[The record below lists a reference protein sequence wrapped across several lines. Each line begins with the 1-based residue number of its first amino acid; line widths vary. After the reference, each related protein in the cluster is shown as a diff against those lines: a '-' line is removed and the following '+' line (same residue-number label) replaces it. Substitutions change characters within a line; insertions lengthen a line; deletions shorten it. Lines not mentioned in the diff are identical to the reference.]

1 MNIRLLSKTVKI
13 FFRILF
19 LSIFLKN
26 PIFSEN
32 LEISLP
38 TKNLK
43 LPCYITKVYAP
54 ASDYDW
60 RYHEDLKQI
69 IEFNFNSSGFVTVIE
84 EQKKLEEALLWP
96 EIRKNIN
103 QADWKKENVAY
114 LFALYIHENLFRL
127 EVININRQTSKKYD
141 EIILSGDLVKDR
153 QAIHVLCDRVQY
165 DLFNVPG
172 IASSQILY
180 SKRTPSDAGW
190 QSQIWICDADGSN
203 HRLVISED
211 GYCVTPVFYPHNSH
225 NFVYVSYKEGQSKI
239 YCSSVDQSS
248 GQKLLTLSGSQ
259 VLPTIS
265 KKGDMIAY
273 ISDVAGRPDLFVQNL
288 DIFGKACGKP
298 KQVFSLPRST
308 QASPTFSPDGK
319 KLAFVSDKDGP
330 PKIYVL
336 DLVEF
341 KKSKKTNAKLIS
353 KINRENTSP
362 AWSPDGT
369 KIAYSAKV
377 DGTRQIW
384 VYDLQKDEER
394 AITFGSLNKENPA
407 WAPDNLHLIYNT
419 ESNEECHLYRIRIDQ
434 KEPLQITKGIDQ
446 YRFGSWS
453 GR

>member
-1 MNIRLLSKTVKI
+1 MNTRLLSKMMKK
-13 FFRILF
+13 FFNFFF
-19 LSIFLKN
+19 LLCFLQN
-26 PIFSEN
+26 LAFAEN

-38 TKNLK
+38 TKILK

-60 RYHEDLKQI
+60 RYHEDLKQVV
-69 IEFNFNSSGFVTVIE
+69 EFDFNSGGFVAVIDE
-84 EQKKLEEALLWP
+84 LKNLEETLIWP

-103 QADWKKENVAY
+103 PLDWKKENVAY
-114 LFALYIHENLFRL
+114 LFALYIHENRFRL

-141 EIILSGDLVKDR
+141 EIILSGDIVKDR
-153 QAIHVLCDRVQY
+153 QALHVLCDKVQY

-172 IASSQILY
+172 VASSQILY
-180 SKRTPSDAGW
+180 SKRKPSDKGW
-190 QSQIWICDADGSN
+190 DSEIWICDADGSN
-203 HRLVISED
+203 HRSVISED
-211 GYCVTPVFYPHNSH
+211 GYCVTPVFYPHNCH
-225 NFVYVSYKEGQSKI
+225 NFVYVSYKDGQSKI
-239 YCSSVDQSS
+239 YQSAVDQIS
-248 GQKLLTLSGSQ
+248 GQKLITLSGSQ
-259 VLPTIS
+259 VLPAIS

-288 DIFGKACGKP
+288 DIFGRACGKP

-330 PKIYVL
+330 PRIYVL

-341 KKSKKTNAKLIS
+341 KQSKKTNTKLIS
-353 KINRENTSP
+353 KVNRENTSP

-377 DGTRQIW
+377 DGVRQIW
-384 VYDLQKDEER
+384 IYDIQKDEER
-394 AITFGSLNKENPA
+394 AITFGPLNKENPA

-419 ESNEECHLYRIRIDQ
+419 ESDLECHLYRIRIDQ
-434 KEPLQITKGIDQ
+434 KEPLQITKGLDQ